1 MHDIIL
7 IGFGN
12 VGRSLFRGI
21 EQTRDFKVRQIFVRN
36 KDRIELPPS
45 VEVTDDLRELGSA
58 ALYIVCVTDDA
69 IEEVS
74 TNLPFKNRLVVHTSG
89 SSAVS
94 SLRDQS
100 RAGVFYPL
108 QSFSR
113 TKEVN
118 WKEVPLCLEALHNND
133 LELLKKLGNALSD
146 KVYAINSEQRKKL
159 HLAAVVANNFTNH
172 LYFLAESICKDHNIP
187 FEILHPL
194 ILETATK
201 IQTITPYQA
210 QTGPARRNDQKTLN
224 SQLQQ
229 VKGTAIDEIYKLLT
243 ASIASTYE
251 RKKL

>member
-12 VGRSLFRGI
+12 VGQSLFKGI
-21 EQTRDFKVRQIFVRN
+21 QETHEFRVRQIFVRN
-36 KDRIELPPS
+36 KDHADLPTS
-45 VEVTDDLRELGSA
+45 VRVTDNLQALESA
-58 ALYIVCVTDDA
+58 DLYIVCVTDDA
-69 IEEVS
+69 IEEIS
-74 TNLPFKNRLVVHTSG
+74 KNLPFNDRLVVHTSG

-94 SLRDQS
+94 SLKDQT

-113 TKEVN
+113 SKEVN
-118 WKEVPLCLEALHNND
+118 WKEVPLCLETTLESD
-133 LELLKKLGNALSD
+133 LTFLKKLGRALSD

-187 FEILHPL
+187 FEVLHPL

-201 IQTITPYQA
+201 IQSMTPYEA

-229 VKGTAIDEIYKLLT
+229 VEGTALDKIYKLLT

-251 RKKL
+251 REKL

>member
-12 VGRSLFRGI
+12 VGRSLFKGI
-21 EQTRDFKVRQIFVRN
+21 QQSHEFRVRQIFVRN
-36 KDRIELPPS
+36 KNRLDLPSS
-45 VEVTDDLRELGSA
+45 VQVTDDLKALDSA
-58 ALYIVCVTDDA
+58 DLYILCVTDDA

-74 TNLPFKNRLVVHTSG
+74 TSLPFNDRLVVHTSG
-89 SSAVS
+89 SSSVS
-94 SLRDQS
+94 SLKDQT

-108 QSFSR
+108 QSFSSS
-113 TKEVN
+113 KEVS
-118 WKEVPLCLEALHNND
+118 WREVPLCLEATTESD
-133 LELLKKLGNALSD
+133 LTFLKKLGKALSE

-187 FEILHPL
+187 FEVLHPL

-201 IQTITPYQA
+201 IQSMTPYEA

-229 VKGTAIDEIYKLLT
+229 VEGTALENIYKLLT

-251 RKKL
+251 REKL